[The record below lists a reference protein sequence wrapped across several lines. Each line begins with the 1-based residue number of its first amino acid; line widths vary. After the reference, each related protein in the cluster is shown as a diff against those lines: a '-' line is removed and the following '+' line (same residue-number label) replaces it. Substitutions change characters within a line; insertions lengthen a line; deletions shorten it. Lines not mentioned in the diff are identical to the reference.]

1 MTAHVED
8 GALVRYLDGEAA
20 AEERTI
26 LAAHLEDCGACA
38 ARLTALSRAAEA
50 LTTALRATDEPASRA
65 RPHPR
70 WRLRAAAAVLV
81 LLAVGGGVRP
91 VRAWIL
97 DRAEA
102 LWGAVTG
109 AGPDAAPPVAAP
121 GAARSSVA
129 FVPAGGELTLEV
141 TSVQNEGVL
150 QIETVAGDTAVAV
163 VRNGTSME
171 DLVVLPTA
179 LRIVNRPA
187 STASYVI
194 RVPARLARVVVH
206 VGDTPEWVYRPGT
219 ATREIDLRN
228 R

>member
-20 AEERTI
+20 AEERTV
-26 LAAHLEDCGACA
+26 LVAHLEECGPCA
-38 ARLTALSRAAEA
+38 ARLTALTRAADA
-50 LTTALRATDEPASRA
+50 LTAALRATDGRA
-65 RPHPR
+65 PRAQPHPR

-81 LLAVGGGVRP
+81 LLAAGGGIRP
-91 VRAWIL
+91 VRAWIVE
-97 DRAEA
+97 RAEA

-109 AGPDAAPPVAAP
+109 GGSEAAPPAPRP

-129 FVPAGGELTLEV
+129 FVPAGAELTLEV
-141 TSVQNEGVL
+141 TSVQVEGVL
-150 QIETVAGDTAVAV
+150 QLETVAGDTAVAV
-163 VRNGTSME
+163 VRNGTSAE

-194 RVPARLARVVVH
+194 RVPARLSRVVVR
-206 VGDTPEWVYRPGT
+206 VGDAPPWVYHPGEPL
-219 ATREIDLRN
+219 REIDLRN